1 MNERNARYNTKNF
14 LLILMAAF
22 IFCCQESYAL
32 SYSKKGNRYSYSITK
47 KDSIYLLV
55 VSITGEKVVLP
66 PNPELKLKTLGDDVI
81 TLNGELIGQDAQNGG
96 MIMYG
101 MIIPLHQITVSA
113 QFVVDKAVMEKI
125 GSGISKV
132 RLSTAP
138 QHECEFKKDKIG
150 KKLYEMF
157 LNLSK
162 DDF

>member
-1 MNERNARYNTKNF
+1 MMSNENKKA
-14 LLILMAAF
+14 LIAM
-22 IFCCQESYAL
+22 S
-32 SYSKKGNRYSYSITK
+32 GGV
-47 KDSIYLLV
+47 DS
-55 VSITGEKVVLP
+55 S
-66 PNPELKLKTLGDDVI
+66 
-81 TLNGELIGQDAQNGG
+81 
-96 MIMYG
+96 
-101 MIIPLHQITVSA
+101 
-113 QFVVDKAVMEKI
+113 VVDKAVMEKI